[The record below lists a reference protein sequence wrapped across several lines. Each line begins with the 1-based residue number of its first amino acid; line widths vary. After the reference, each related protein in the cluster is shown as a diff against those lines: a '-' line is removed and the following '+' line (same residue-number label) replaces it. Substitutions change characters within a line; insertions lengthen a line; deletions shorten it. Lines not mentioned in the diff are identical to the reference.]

1 MVTHLENG
9 IHGIKVRVGQEWRD
23 ATMVGD
29 NGQVFLLPPGAK
41 RPYQIRVLDALD
53 QWVGGGTGR
62 VYQFDFP
69 ASCQPRCL
77 AVYTSVGYEIVSP
90 ESP

>member
-9 IHGIKVRVGQEWRD
+9 IHGIKVRVGEGWRD
-23 ATMVGD
+23 GTMVGD
-29 NGQVFLLPPGAK
+29 NGQVFVLPSEAK

-53 QWVGGGTGR
+53 QWVGGGQGR

-69 ASCQPRCL
+69 TSCQPRCQT
-77 AVYTSVGYEIVSP
+77 VYTPVTYEIIS
-90 ESP
+90 SKIR

>member
-1 MVTHLENG
+1 M
-9 IHGIKVRVGQEWRD
+9 KVRVGQEWQD

-29 NGQVFLLPPGAK
+29 NGQVYVLPPQAN
-41 RPYQIRVLDALD
+41 RPFQIKILDAQD

-69 ASCQPRCL
+69 SSCNPKCT
-77 AVYTSVGYEIVSP
+77 AVYTTVGYGTMPTGSN
-90 ESP
+90 